1 MVALVVA
8 VARAQVRADRADRFE
23 RFELENAGPGP
34 AFLFLAF
41 LFLASAIEPRAL
53 SVLIESEPK
62 L

>member
-1 MVALVVA
+1 
-8 VARAQVRADRADRFE
+8 
-23 RFELENAGPGP
+23 LENGGPGP